1 MKKFKSKKVKKISTF
16 KITFFILLTL
26 FFFNFFTNTLFN
38 FKLANSNQEFIV
50 YMLKDS
56 NHHLLYENKF
66 SIIKTIKQIFN
77 IDLSSKG
84 ILETVFGKEIQEFE
98 DEEIGNKSEYVYDP
112 NPTQISEPKVYIYNT
127 HQLESYDNTD
137 YNDITPNVL
146 MASYLLKEELN
157 KEGIPTIVESS
168 NITEYIKQ
176 NNLKYYQS
184 YDASRHYVEK
194 VVKDNQNL
202 DLVIDLHRD
211 AVEKN
216 VSTVTINDKEYAKVL
231 FVVGMEHKNYE
242 SNLNVANAINN
253 IIKEKYPTLTR
264 GIITKSG
271 KNVNGIY
278 NQDLNPNS
286 ILIECG
292 GYKNSFSEVVN
303 TINLLSQIIKEYLN
317 GRN

>member
-1 MKKFKSKKVKKISTF
+1 MKKFKSKKVKKISIF
-16 KITFFILLTL
+16 KTTFFIILTL

-38 FKLANSNQEFIV
+38 FKLANSNQEFIA

-112 NPTQISEPKVYIYNT
+112 NPAQINEPKVYIYNT

-157 KEGIPTIVESS
+157 KAGIPTIVESS

-184 YDASRHYVEK
+184 YDASRYYAEK

-211 AVEKN
+211 AIEKN
-216 VSTVTINDKEYAKVL
+216 ASTVTINDKEYAKLL
-231 FVVGMEHKNYE
+231 FVIGMEHENYE
-242 SNLNVANAINN
+242 SNLEVATAINN

>member
-1 MKKFKSKKVKKISTF
+1 MKKFKSKKVKKISIF
-16 KITFFILLTL
+16 KLTFFVVLTL

-38 FKLANSNQEFIV
+38 FKLANSNQEFIA

-66 SIIKTIKQIFN
+66 SIIKTIRQIFN

-84 ILETVFGKEIQEFE
+84 ILETVFGKEIKEFE

-112 NPTQISEPKVYIYNT
+112 NPIQVNEPRVYIYNT
-127 HQLESYDNTD
+127 HQLESYDNTN
-137 YNDITPNVL
+137 YNNITPNVL

-168 NITEYIKQ
+168 NINEYITQ

-184 YDASRHYVEK
+184 YEASRYYVKKTLEN
-194 VVKDNQNL
+194 NQNL
-202 DLVIDLHRD
+202 DLIIDLHRD
-211 AVEKN
+211 AIEKN
-216 VSTVTINDKEYAKVL
+216 ASTVTIDNKEYAKIL
-231 FVVGMEHKNYE
+231 FVVGMEHENYE
-242 SNLNVANAINN
+242 ANLNITNTINN
-253 IIKEKYPTLTR
+253 MIKEKYPTLTR
-264 GIITKSG
+264 GVITKSG

-292 GYKNSFSEVVN
+292 GYKNSMGEIVN
-303 TINLLSQIIKEYLN
+303 TINLLAEIIKEYIN

>member
-38 FKLANSNQEFIV
+38 FKLANSNQEFIA

-157 KEGIPTIVESS
+157 KAGIPTIVESS

-184 YDASRHYVEK
+184 YDASRYYVEK

-278 NQDLNPNS
+278 NQDLNPNA

>member
-38 FKLANSNQEFIV
+38 FKLANSNQEFIA

-98 DEEIGNKSEYVYDP
+98 DEEIGNKSEFVYDP

-194 VVKDNQNL
+194 TLEDNKNL

-242 SNLNVANAINN
+242 SNLNVATAINN

>member
-38 FKLANSNQEFIV
+38 FKLANSNQEFIA

>member
-1 MKKFKSKKVKKISTF
+1 MKKFKSKKVKKISIF
-16 KITFFILLTL
+16 KITFFTALTL

-38 FKLANSNQEFIV
+38 FKLANSNQEFIA

-66 SIIKTIKQIFN
+66 SIIKTIRQIFN

-84 ILETVFGKEIQEFE
+84 ILETVFGKEIEEFE

-112 NPTQISEPKVYIYNT
+112 NPIQVNEPRVYIYNT
-127 HQLESYDNTD
+127 HQLESYDNTN
-137 YNDITPNVL
+137 YNNITPNVL
-146 MASYLLKEELN
+146 MASYLLKDELN

-168 NITEYIKQ
+168 NINEYITQ

-184 YDASRHYVEK
+184 YEASRYYVKKTLEN
-194 VVKDNQNL
+194 NQNL
-202 DLVIDLHRD
+202 DLIIDLHRD
-211 AVEKN
+211 AIEKN
-216 VSTVTINDKEYAKVL
+216 ASTVTIDNKEYAKIL
-231 FVVGMEHKNYE
+231 FVVGMEHENYE
-242 SNLNVANAINN
+242 ANLNITNTINN
-253 IIKEKYPTLTR
+253 MIKEKYPTLTR
-264 GIITKSG
+264 GVITKSG

-292 GYKNSFSEVVN
+292 GYKNSMGEIVN
-303 TINLLSQIIKEYLN
+303 TINLLAEIIKEYIN

>member
-1 MKKFKSKKVKKISTF
+1 MKKFKSKKVKKISIF
-16 KITFFILLTL
+16 KITFFTALTL

-38 FKLANSNQEFIV
+38 FKLANSNQEFIA

-66 SIIKTIKQIFN
+66 SIIKTIRQIFN

-84 ILETVFGKEIQEFE
+84 ILETVFGKEIEEFE

-112 NPTQISEPKVYIYNT
+112 NPIQVNEPRVYIYNT
-127 HQLESYDNTD
+127 HQLESYDNTN
-137 YNDITPNVL
+137 YNNITPNVL

-168 NITEYIKQ
+168 NINEYITQ

-184 YDASRHYVEK
+184 YEASRYYVKKTLEN
-194 VVKDNQNL
+194 NQNL
-202 DLVIDLHRD
+202 DLIIDLHRD
-211 AVEKN
+211 AIEKN
-216 VSTVTINDKEYAKVL
+216 ASTVTIDNKEYAKIL
-231 FVVGMEHKNYE
+231 FVVGMEHENYE
-242 SNLNVANAINN
+242 ANLNITNTINN
-253 IIKEKYPTLTR
+253 MIKEKYPTLTR
-264 GIITKSG
+264 GVITKSG

-292 GYKNSFSEVVN
+292 GYKNSMGEIVN
-303 TINLLSQIIKEYLN
+303 TINLLAEIIKEYIN

>member
-1 MKKFKSKKVKKISTF
+1 MKKFKSKKVKKISIF
-16 KITFFILLTL
+16 KITFFIILTL

-38 FKLANSNQEFIV
+38 FKLANSNQEFIA

-112 NPTQISEPKVYIYNT
+112 NPAQINEPKVYIYNT

-157 KEGIPTIVESS
+157 KAGIPTIVESS

-184 YDASRHYVEK
+184 YDASRYYAEK

-211 AVEKN
+211 AIEKN
-216 VSTVTINDKEYAKVL
+216 ASTVTINDKEYAKLL
-231 FVVGMEHKNYE
+231 FVIGMEHENYE
-242 SNLNVANAINN
+242 SNLEVATAINN

>member
-1 MKKFKSKKVKKISTF
+1 MKKFKSKKVKKISIF
-16 KITFFILLTL
+16 KTTFFIILTL

-38 FKLANSNQEFIV
+38 FKLANSNQEFIA

-112 NPTQISEPKVYIYNT
+112 NPTQINEPKIYIYNT

-157 KEGIPTIVESS
+157 KAGISTIVESS

-184 YDASRHYVEK
+184 YDASRYYAEK

-211 AVEKN
+211 AIEKN
-216 VSTVTINDKEYAKVL
+216 ASTVTINDKEYAKLL
-231 FVVGMEHKNYE
+231 FVIGMEHENYE
-242 SNLNVANAINN
+242 SNLEVATAINN

>member
-1 MKKFKSKKVKKISTF
+1 MRKFKSKKVKKISIF
-16 KITFFILLTL
+16 KLTFFVVLTL

-38 FKLANSNQEFIV
+38 FKLANSNQEFIA

-66 SIIKTIKQIFN
+66 SIIKTIRQIFN

-84 ILETVFGKEIQEFE
+84 ILETVFGKEIEEFE

-112 NPTQISEPKVYIYNT
+112 NPIQVNEPRVYIYNT
-127 HQLESYDNTD
+127 HQLESYDNTN
-137 YNDITPNVL
+137 YNNITPNVL

-168 NITEYIKQ
+168 NINEYITQ

-184 YDASRHYVEK
+184 YEASRYYVKKTLEN
-194 VVKDNQNL
+194 NQNL
-202 DLVIDLHRD
+202 DLIIDLHRD
-211 AVEKN
+211 AIEKN
-216 VSTVTINDKEYAKVL
+216 ASTVTIDNKEYAKIL
-231 FVVGMEHKNYE
+231 FVVGMEHENYE
-242 SNLNVANAINN
+242 ANLKITNTINN
-253 IIKEKYPTLTR
+253 MIKEKYPTLTR
-264 GIITKSG
+264 GVITKSG

-292 GYKNSFSEVVN
+292 GYKNSMGEIVN
-303 TINLLSQIIKEYLN
+303 TINLLAEIIKEYIN

>member
-1 MKKFKSKKVKKISTF
+1 MKKFKSKKVKKISIF
-16 KITFFILLTL
+16 KITFFTALTL

-38 FKLANSNQEFIV
+38 FKLANSNQEFIA
-50 YMLKDS
+50 YMLKES

-66 SIIKTIKQIFN
+66 SIIKTIRQIFN

-84 ILETVFGKEIQEFE
+84 ILETVFGKEIEEFE

-112 NPTQISEPKVYIYNT
+112 NPIQVNEPRVYIYNT
-127 HQLESYDNTD
+127 HQLESYDNTN
-137 YNDITPNVL
+137 YNNITPNVL

-168 NITEYIKQ
+168 NINEYITQ

-184 YDASRHYVEK
+184 YEASRYYVKKTLEN
-194 VVKDNQNL
+194 NQNL
-202 DLVIDLHRD
+202 DLIIDLHRD
-211 AVEKN
+211 AIEKN
-216 VSTVTINDKEYAKVL
+216 ASTVTINNKEYAKIL
-231 FVVGMEHKNYE
+231 FVVGMEHENYE
-242 SNLNVANAINN
+242 ANLNITNTINN
-253 IIKEKYPTLTR
+253 MIKEKYPTLTR
-264 GIITKSG
+264 GVITKSG

-292 GYKNSFSEVVN
+292 GYKNSMGEIVN
-303 TINLLSQIIKEYLN
+303 TINLLAEIIKEYIN

>member
-1 MKKFKSKKVKKISTF
+1 MKKFKSKKVKKISIF

-38 FKLANSNQEFIV
+38 FKLANSNQEFIA

-112 NPTQISEPKVYIYNT
+112 NPAQINEPKVYIYNT

-157 KEGIPTIVESS
+157 KAGIPTIVESS

-184 YDASRHYVEK
+184 YDASRYYAEK

-216 VSTVTINDKEYAKVL
+216 ASTVTISDKEYAKVL
-231 FVVGMEHKNYE
+231 FVVGMEHENYE
-242 SNLNVANAINN
+242 SNLEVATAINN

>member
-1 MKKFKSKKVKKISTF
+1 MKKFKSKKVKKISIF

-38 FKLANSNQEFIV
+38 FKLANSNQEFID

-112 NPTQISEPKVYIYNT
+112 NPAQINEPKVYIYNT

-157 KEGIPTIVESS
+157 KAGIPTIVESS

-184 YDASRHYVEK
+184 YDASRYYAEK

-211 AVEKN
+211 AIEKN
-216 VSTVTINDKEYAKVL
+216 ASTVTINDKEYAKVL
-231 FVVGMEHKNYE
+231 FVVGMEHENYE
-242 SNLNVANAINN
+242 SNLEVATAINN

>member
-1 MKKFKSKKVKKISTF
+1 MKKFKSKKVKKISIF

-38 FKLANSNQEFIV
+38 FKLANSNQEFIA
-50 YMLKDS
+50 YMLEDS

-112 NPTQISEPKVYIYNT
+112 NPAQINEPKVYIYNT

-157 KEGIPTIVESS
+157 KAGIPTIVESS

-184 YDASRHYVEK
+184 YDASRYYAEK

-216 VSTVTINDKEYAKVL
+216 ASTVTINDKEYAKVL
-231 FVVGMEHKNYE
+231 FVIGMEHENYE
-242 SNLNVANAINN
+242 SNLEVATAINN

>member
-1 MKKFKSKKVKKISTF
+1 MKKFKSKKVKKISIF

-38 FKLANSNQEFIV
+38 FKLANSNQEFIA

-66 SIIKTIKQIFN
+66 SIIKTIKQILN

-112 NPTQISEPKVYIYNT
+112 NPTQINEPKVYIYNT

-157 KEGIPTIVESS
+157 KAGIPTIVESS

-184 YDASRHYVEK
+184 YDASRYYAEK
-194 VVKDNQNL
+194 IIEDNQNL

-216 VSTVTINDKEYAKVL
+216 ASTVTINDKEYAKVL
-231 FVVGMEHKNYE
+231 FVIGMEHENYE
-242 SNLNVANAINN
+242 SNLEVATSLNN
-253 IIKEKYPTLTR
+253 IIKEKYPSLTR

>member
-1 MKKFKSKKVKKISTF
+1 MKKFKSKKVKKISIF
-16 KITFFILLTL
+16 KLTFFAVLTL

-38 FKLANSNQEFIV
+38 FKLANSNQEFIT

-84 ILETVFGKEIQEFE
+84 ILETVFGKEIEEFE

-112 NPTQISEPKVYIYNT
+112 NPIQVNEPRVYIYNT
-127 HQLESYDNTD
+127 HQLESYDNTN
-137 YNDITPNVL
+137 YNNITPNVL

-168 NITEYIKQ
+168 NINEYITQ

-184 YDASRHYVEK
+184 YEASRYYVKKTLEN
-194 VVKDNQNL
+194 NQNL
-202 DLVIDLHRD
+202 DLIIDLHRD
-211 AVEKN
+211 AIEKN
-216 VSTVTINDKEYAKVL
+216 ASTVTINNKEYAKIL
-231 FVVGMEHKNYE
+231 FVVGMEHENYE
-242 SNLNVANAINN
+242 ANLNITNTINN
-253 IIKEKYPTLTR
+253 MIKEKYPTLTR
-264 GIITKSG
+264 GVITKSG

-292 GYKNSFSEVVN
+292 GYKNSMGEIVN
-303 TINLLSQIIKEYLN
+303 TINLLAEIIKEYIN

>member
-1 MKKFKSKKVKKISTF
+1 MKKFKSKKVKKINIF
-16 KITFFILLTL
+16 KITFFTVLTL
-26 FFFNFFTNTLFN
+26 FFFNFFTDILFN
-38 FKLANSNQEFIV
+38 FKLANSNQEFIA

-84 ILETVFGKEIQEFE
+84 ILEKVFGKEIQEFE

-112 NPTQISEPKVYIYNT
+112 NPTEISEPKVYIYNT

-157 KEGIPTIVESS
+157 KVGIPTIVESS

-184 YDASRHYVEK
+184 YDASRYYAEK
-194 VVKDNQNL
+194 VVKDNPNL

-211 AVEKN
+211 AIEKKA
-216 VSTVTINDKEYAKVL
+216 STVTIDNKEYAKVL
-231 FVVGMEHKNYE
+231 FVVGMEHENYE
-242 SNLNVANAINN
+242 SNLKVATAINN

-278 NQDLNPNS
+278 NQDLNSNS

>member
-1 MKKFKSKKVKKISTF
+1 MKKFKSKKVKKISIF
-16 KITFFILLTL
+16 KITFFTALTL

-38 FKLANSNQEFIV
+38 FKLANSNQEFIA

-66 SIIKTIKQIFN
+66 SIIKTIRQIFN

-84 ILETVFGKEIQEFE
+84 ILETVFGKEIEEFE

-112 NPTQISEPKVYIYNT
+112 NPIQVNEPRVYIYNT
-127 HQLESYDNTD
+127 HQLESYDNTN
-137 YNDITPNVL
+137 YNNITPNVL

-168 NITEYIKQ
+168 NINEYITQ

-184 YDASRHYVEK
+184 YEASRYYVKKTLEN
-194 VVKDNQNL
+194 NQNL
-202 DLVIDLHRD
+202 DLIIDLHRD
-211 AVEKN
+211 AIEKN
-216 VSTVTINDKEYAKVL
+216 ASTVTINNKEYAKIL
-231 FVVGMEHKNYE
+231 FVVGMEHENYE
-242 SNLNVANAINN
+242 ANLNITNTINN
-253 IIKEKYPTLTR
+253 MIKEKYPTLTR
-264 GIITKSG
+264 GVITKSG

-292 GYKNSFSEVVN
+292 GYKNSMGEIVN
-303 TINLLSQIIKEYLN
+303 TINLLAEIIKEYIN

>member
-1 MKKFKSKKVKKISTF
+1 MRKFKSKKVKKISIF
-16 KITFFILLTL
+16 KLTFFVVLTL

-38 FKLANSNQEFIV
+38 FKLANSNQEFIA

-66 SIIKTIKQIFN
+66 SIIKTIRQIFN

-84 ILETVFGKEIQEFE
+84 ILETVFGKEIEEFE

-112 NPTQISEPKVYIYNT
+112 NPIQVNEPRVYIYNT
-127 HQLESYDNTD
+127 HQLESYDNTN
-137 YNDITPNVL
+137 YNNITPNVL

-168 NITEYIKQ
+168 NINEYITQ

-184 YDASRHYVEK
+184 YEASRYYVKKALEN
-194 VVKDNQNL
+194 NQNL
-202 DLVIDLHRD
+202 DLIIDLHRD
-211 AVEKN
+211 AIEKN
-216 VSTVTINDKEYAKVL
+216 ASTVTIDNKEYAKIL
-231 FVVGMEHKNYE
+231 FVVGMEHENYGA
-242 SNLNVANAINN
+242 NLNITNTINN
-253 IIKEKYPTLTR
+253 MIKEKYPTLTR
-264 GIITKSG
+264 GVITKSG

-292 GYKNSFSEVVN
+292 GYKNSMGEIVN
-303 TINLLSQIIKEYLN
+303 TINLLAEIIKEYIN

>member
-1 MKKFKSKKVKKISTF
+1 MRKFKSKKVKKISIF
-16 KITFFILLTL
+16 KLTFFVVLTL

-38 FKLANSNQEFIV
+38 FKLANSNQEFIA

-66 SIIKTIKQIFN
+66 SIIKTIRKIFN

-84 ILETVFGKEIQEFE
+84 ILETVFGKEIKEFE

-112 NPTQISEPKVYIYNT
+112 NPIQVNEPRVYIYNT
-127 HQLESYDNTD
+127 HQLESYDNTN
-137 YNDITPNVL
+137 YNNITPNVL

-168 NITEYIKQ
+168 NINEYITQ

-184 YDASRHYVEK
+184 YEASRYYVKKTLEN
-194 VVKDNQNL
+194 NQNL
-202 DLVIDLHRD
+202 DLIIDLHRD
-211 AVEKN
+211 AIEKN
-216 VSTVTINDKEYAKVL
+216 ASTVTIDNKEYAKIL
-231 FVVGMEHKNYE
+231 FVVGMEHENYE
-242 SNLNVANAINN
+242 ANLKITNTINN
-253 IIKEKYPTLTR
+253 MIKEKYPTLTR
-264 GIITKSG
+264 GVITKSG

-292 GYKNSFSEVVN
+292 GYKNSMGEIVN
-303 TINLLSQIIKEYLN
+303 TINLLAEIIKEYIN

>member
-1 MKKFKSKKVKKISTF
+1 MKKFKSKKVKKISIF

-38 FKLANSNQEFIV
+38 FKLANSNQEFIA

-112 NPTQISEPKVYIYNT
+112 NPAQINEPKVYIYNT

-157 KEGIPTIVESS
+157 KAGIPTIVESS

-184 YDASRHYVEK
+184 YDASRYYAEK
-194 VVKDNQNL
+194 AIKDNQNL

-216 VSTVTINDKEYAKVL
+216 ASTVTISDKEYAKVL
-231 FVVGMEHKNYE
+231 FVIGMEHENYE
-242 SNLNVANAINN
+242 SNLEVATAINN

>member
-1 MKKFKSKKVKKISTF
+1 MKKFKSKKVKKISIF
-16 KITFFILLTL
+16 KLTFFVVLTL

-38 FKLANSNQEFIV
+38 FKLANSNQEFIA

-66 SIIKTIKQIFN
+66 SIIKTIRQIFN

-84 ILETVFGKEIQEFE
+84 ILETVFGKEIEEFE

-112 NPTQISEPKVYIYNT
+112 NPIQVNEPRVYIYNT
-127 HQLESYDNTD
+127 HQLESYDNTN
-137 YNDITPNVL
+137 YNNITPNVL

-168 NITEYIKQ
+168 NINEYITQ

-184 YDASRHYVEK
+184 YEASRYYVKKALEN
-194 VVKDNQNL
+194 NQNL
-202 DLVIDLHRD
+202 DLIIDLHRD
-211 AVEKN
+211 AIEKN
-216 VSTVTINDKEYAKVL
+216 ASTVTIDNKEYAKIL
-231 FVVGMEHKNYE
+231 FVVGMEHENYE
-242 SNLNVANAINN
+242 ANLKITNTINN
-253 IIKEKYPTLTR
+253 MIKEKYPTLTR
-264 GIITKSG
+264 GVITKSG

-292 GYKNSFSEVVN
+292 GYKNSMGEIVN
-303 TINLLSQIIKEYLN
+303 TINLLAEIIKEYIN

>member
-1 MKKFKSKKVKKISTF
+1 MKKFKSKKVKKISIF
-16 KITFFILLTL
+16 KLTFFVVLTL

-38 FKLANSNQEFIV
+38 FKLANSNQEFIA

-84 ILETVFGKEIQEFE
+84 ILETVFGKEIEEFE

-112 NPTQISEPKVYIYNT
+112 NPIQVNEPRVYIYNT
-127 HQLESYDNTD
+127 HQLESYDNTN
-137 YNDITPNVL
+137 YNNITPNVL

-168 NITEYIKQ
+168 NINEYITQ

-184 YDASRHYVEK
+184 YEASRYYVKKTLEN
-194 VVKDNQNL
+194 NQNL
-202 DLVIDLHRD
+202 DLIIDLHRD
-211 AVEKN
+211 AIEKN
-216 VSTVTINDKEYAKVL
+216 ASTVTIDNKEYAKIL
-231 FVVGMEHKNYE
+231 FVVGMEHENYE
-242 SNLNVANAINN
+242 ANLKITNTINN
-253 IIKEKYPTLTR
+253 MIKEKYPTLTR
-264 GIITKSG
+264 GVITKSG

-292 GYKNSFSEVVN
+292 GYKNSMGEIVN
-303 TINLLSQIIKEYLN
+303 TINLLAEIIKEYIN

>member
-1 MKKFKSKKVKKISTF
+1 MKKFKSKKVKKISIF
-16 KITFFILLTL
+16 KITFFIILTL

-38 FKLANSNQEFIV
+38 FKLANSNQEFIA

-112 NPTQISEPKVYIYNT
+112 NPAQINEPKVYIYNT

-157 KEGIPTIVESS
+157 KAGIPTIVESS

-184 YDASRHYVEK
+184 YDASRYYAEK

-211 AVEKN
+211 AIEKN
-216 VSTVTINDKEYAKVL
+216 ASTVTINDKEYAKVL
-231 FVVGMEHKNYE
+231 FVVGMEHENYE
-242 SNLNVANAINN
+242 SNLEVATAINN
-253 IIKEKYPTLTR
+253 IIKGKYPTLTR

>member
-1 MKKFKSKKVKKISTF
+1 MNKFKSKKVKKISIF
-16 KITFFILLTL
+16 KITFFTALTL

-38 FKLANSNQEFIV
+38 FKLANSNQEFIA

-66 SIIKTIKQIFN
+66 SIIKTIRQIFN

-84 ILETVFGKEIQEFE
+84 ILETVFGKEIEEFE

-112 NPTQISEPKVYIYNT
+112 NPIQVNEPRVYIYNT
-127 HQLESYDNTD
+127 HQLESYDNTN
-137 YNDITPNVL
+137 YNNITPNVL

-168 NITEYIKQ
+168 NINEYITQ

-184 YDASRHYVEK
+184 YEASRYYVKKTLEN
-194 VVKDNQNL
+194 NQNL
-202 DLVIDLHRD
+202 DLIIDLHRD
-211 AVEKN
+211 AIEKN
-216 VSTVTINDKEYAKVL
+216 ASTVTINNKEYAKIL
-231 FVVGMEHKNYE
+231 FVVGMEHENYE
-242 SNLNVANAINN
+242 ANLNITNTINN
-253 IIKEKYPTLTR
+253 MIKEKYPTLTR
-264 GIITKSG
+264 GVITKSG

-292 GYKNSFSEVVN
+292 GYKNSMGEIVN
-303 TINLLSQIIKEYLN
+303 TINLLAEIIKEYIN

>member
-1 MKKFKSKKVKKISTF
+1 MKKFKSKKVKKISIF
-16 KITFFILLTL
+16 KTTFFIILTL

-38 FKLANSNQEFIV
+38 FKLANSNQEFIA

-112 NPTQISEPKVYIYNT
+112 NPAQINEPKVYIYNT

-157 KEGIPTIVESS
+157 KAGIPTIVESS

-184 YDASRHYVEK
+184 YDASRYYAEK

-216 VSTVTINDKEYAKVL
+216 ASTVTISDKEYAKVL
-231 FVVGMEHKNYE
+231 FVIGMEHENYE
-242 SNLNVANAINN
+242 SNLEVATAINN

>member
-1 MKKFKSKKVKKISTF
+1 MKKFKSKKVKKISIF

-38 FKLANSNQEFIV
+38 FKLANSNQEFIA

-112 NPTQISEPKVYIYNT
+112 NPAQINEPKVYIYNT

-157 KEGIPTIVESS
+157 KAGIPTIVESS

-184 YDASRHYVEK
+184 YDASRYYAEK

-211 AVEKN
+211 AIEKN
-216 VSTVTINDKEYAKVL
+216 ASTVTINDKEYAKLL
-231 FVVGMEHKNYE
+231 FVIGMEHENYE
-242 SNLNVANAINN
+242 SNLEVATAINN

>member
-1 MKKFKSKKVKKISTF
+1 MKKFKSKKVKKISIF

-38 FKLANSNQEFIV
+38 FKLANSNQEFIA

-112 NPTQISEPKVYIYNT
+112 NPAQINEPKVYIYNT

-157 KEGIPTIVESS
+157 KAGIPTIVESS

-184 YDASRHYVEK
+184 YDASRYYAEK

-211 AVEKN
+211 AIEKN
-216 VSTVTINDKEYAKVL
+216 ASTVTINDKEYAKVL
-231 FVVGMEHKNYE
+231 FVVGMEHENYE
-242 SNLNVANAINN
+242 SNLEVATAINN

>member
-1 MKKFKSKKVKKISTF
+1 MKKFKSKKVKKISIF
-16 KITFFILLTL
+16 KITFFTALTL

-38 FKLANSNQEFIV
+38 FKLANSNQEFIA

-66 SIIKTIKQIFN
+66 SIIKTIRQIFN

-84 ILETVFGKEIQEFE
+84 ILETVFGKEIEEFE
-98 DEEIGNKSEYVYDP
+98 DEEIRNKSEYVYDP
-112 NPTQISEPKVYIYNT
+112 NPIQVNEPRVYIYNT
-127 HQLESYDNTD
+127 HQLESYDNTN
-137 YNDITPNVL
+137 YNNITPNVL

-168 NITEYIKQ
+168 NINEYITQ

-184 YDASRHYVEK
+184 YEASRYYVKKTLEN
-194 VVKDNQNL
+194 NQNL
-202 DLVIDLHRD
+202 DLIIDLHRD
-211 AVEKN
+211 AIEKN
-216 VSTVTINDKEYAKVL
+216 ASTVTIDNKEYAKIL
-231 FVVGMEHKNYE
+231 FVVGMEHENYE
-242 SNLNVANAINN
+242 ANLNITNTINN
-253 IIKEKYPTLTR
+253 MIKEKYPTLTR
-264 GIITKSG
+264 GVITKSG

-292 GYKNSFSEVVN
+292 GYKNSMGEIVN
-303 TINLLSQIIKEYLN
+303 TINLLAEIIKEYIN

>member
-1 MKKFKSKKVKKISTF
+1 MRKFKSKKVKKISIF
-16 KITFFILLTL
+16 KLTFFVVLTL

-38 FKLANSNQEFIV
+38 FKLANSNQEFIA

-66 SIIKTIKQIFN
+66 SIIKTIRQIFN

-84 ILETVFGKEIQEFE
+84 ILETVFGKEIKEFE

-112 NPTQISEPKVYIYNT
+112 NPIQVNEPRVYIYNT
-127 HQLESYDNTD
+127 HQLESYDNTN
-137 YNDITPNVL
+137 YNNITPNVL

-168 NITEYIKQ
+168 NINEYITQ

-184 YDASRHYVEK
+184 YEASRYYVKKTLEN
-194 VVKDNQNL
+194 NQNL
-202 DLVIDLHRD
+202 DLIIDLHRD
-211 AVEKN
+211 AIEKN
-216 VSTVTINDKEYAKVL
+216 ASTVTIDNKEYAKIL
-231 FVVGMEHKNYE
+231 FVVGMEHENYE
-242 SNLNVANAINN
+242 ANLKITNTINN
-253 IIKEKYPTLTR
+253 MIKEKYPTLTR
-264 GIITKSG
+264 GVITKSG

-292 GYKNSFSEVVN
+292 GYKNSMGEIVN
-303 TINLLSQIIKEYLN
+303 TINLLAEIIKEYIN

>member
-1 MKKFKSKKVKKISTF
+1 MKKFKSKKVKKISIF
-16 KITFFILLTL
+16 KTTFFIILTL

-38 FKLANSNQEFIV
+38 FKLANSNQEFIA

-112 NPTQISEPKVYIYNT
+112 NPAQINEPKVYIYNT

-137 YNDITPNVL
+137 YNDITTNVL

-157 KEGIPTIVESS
+157 KAGIPTIVESS

-184 YDASRHYVEK
+184 YDASRYYAEK

-211 AVEKN
+211 AIEKN
-216 VSTVTINDKEYAKVL
+216 ASTVTINDKEYAKLL
-231 FVVGMEHKNYE
+231 FVIGMEHENYE
-242 SNLNVANAINN
+242 SNLEVATAINN

>member
-1 MKKFKSKKVKKISTF
+1 MKKFKSKKVKKISIF
-16 KITFFILLTL
+16 KITFFIILTL

-38 FKLANSNQEFIV
+38 FKLANSNQEFIA

-112 NPTQISEPKVYIYNT
+112 NPVQINEPKVYIYNT

-157 KEGIPTIVESS
+157 KAGIPTIVESS

-184 YDASRHYVEK
+184 YDASRYYAEK

-211 AVEKN
+211 AIEKN
-216 VSTVTINDKEYAKVL
+216 ASTVTINDKEYAKLL
-231 FVVGMEHKNYE
+231 FVIGMEHENYE
-242 SNLNVANAINN
+242 SNLEVATAINN

>member
-38 FKLANSNQEFIV
+38 FKLANSNQEFIT

-66 SIIKTIKQIFN
+66 SIIKTIKQILN

-112 NPTQISEPKVYIYNT
+112 NPAQINEPKVYIYNT

-157 KEGIPTIVESS
+157 KAGIPTIVESS

-184 YDASRHYVEK
+184 YDASRYYAEK

-216 VSTVTINDKEYAKVL
+216 ASTVTINDKEYAKVL
-231 FVVGMEHKNYE
+231 FVIGMEHENYE
-242 SNLNVANAINN
+242 SNLEVATAINN

>member
-1 MKKFKSKKVKKISTF
+1 MKKFKSKKVKKISIF
-16 KITFFILLTL
+16 KITFFTLLTL
-26 FFFNFFTNTLFN
+26 FFFTFFSNTLFN
-38 FKLANSNQEFIV
+38 FKLANSNQEFIA

-66 SIIKTIKQIFN
+66 SIIKTIKRVFN
-77 IDLSSKG
+77 INLSSKG
-84 ILETVFGKEIQEFE
+84 ILETVFGKEVEEFE
-98 DEEIGNKSEYVYDP
+98 DEKVGNDSEYVYDP
-112 NPTQISEPKVYIYNT
+112 NPTQVSEPRVYIYNT
-127 HQLESYDNTD
+127 HQLESYDNTN

-146 MASYLLKEELN
+146 MVSYLLKEELN
-157 KEGIPTIVESS
+157 KDGIPTIVESS

-184 YDASRHYVEK
+184 YDASRYYIEK
-194 VVKDNQNL
+194 VLENNKNL

-211 AVEKN
+211 AIEKN
-216 VSTVTINDKEYAKVL
+216 ASTVTIDDKEYAKIL
-231 FVVGMEHKNYE
+231 FVVGMEHQNYE
-242 SNLNVANAINN
+242 SNLLVATSINN

-303 TINLLSQIIKEYLN
+303 TINILSEVIKEYLN
-317 GRN
+317 GRK

>member
-1 MKKFKSKKVKKISTF
+1 MKKFKSKKVKKISIF

-38 FKLANSNQEFIV
+38 FKLANSNQEFIA

-66 SIIKTIKQIFN
+66 SIIKTIKQILN

-112 NPTQISEPKVYIYNT
+112 NPTQINEPKVYIYNT

-157 KEGIPTIVESS
+157 KAGIPTIVESS

-184 YDASRHYVEK
+184 YDASRYYAEK
-194 VVKDNQNL
+194 IIEDNKNL

-211 AVEKN
+211 AIEKN
-216 VSTVTINDKEYAKVL
+216 ASTVTINDKEYAKVL
-231 FVVGMEHKNYE
+231 FVIGMEHENYE
-242 SNLNVANAINN
+242 SNLEVATAINN

>member
-1 MKKFKSKKVKKISTF
+1 MKKFKSKKVKKISIF
-16 KITFFILLTL
+16 KIAFFILLTL

-38 FKLANSNQEFIV
+38 FKLANSNQEFIA

-66 SIIKTIKQIFN
+66 SIIKTIKQILN

-112 NPTQISEPKVYIYNT
+112 NPTQINEPKVYIYNT

-157 KEGIPTIVESS
+157 KAGIPTIVESS

-184 YDASRHYVEK
+184 YDASRYYAEK
-194 VVKDNQNL
+194 IIEDNQNL

-216 VSTVTINDKEYAKVL
+216 ASTVTINDKEYAKVL
-231 FVVGMEHKNYE
+231 FVIGMEHENYE
-242 SNLNVANAINN
+242 SNLEVATAINN

-303 TINLLSQIIKEYLN
+303 TINLLSQVIKEYLN